1 MSSIF
6 ANDMQFLFFNIG
18 GGELFIVIIFVL
30 LFFGSK
36 KIPELARNLGKGMRE
51 IRNASNEIKQEIKRS
66 GEELRK
72 EAGIDSDLEEI
83 RRLKD

>member
-1 MSSIF
+1 
-6 ANDMQFLFFNIG
+6 MQFLFFNIG